1 MALVSVNVPNF
12 ISGVSQQA
20 DSLRFPSQA
29 EESVNA
35 YPSLVEGLTKRAPT
49 EHVAKLWDNLTTDYN
64 WVNPD
69 GSSSRIVRTDETG
82 VDLISTHTINRDTS
96 ERYTVLYNPSK
107 YSAVGGPLPKLSV
120 FTMDGVEK
128 TVHVRV
134 QPGGYADPERN
145 RSEALRVF
153 FSGYTNP
160 SDLKF
165 LSVADYT
172 LILNKKKT
180 VALTADLSPTRAT
193 EAVIYVSQ
201 VNYSATYVIRLSKDG
216 AATREASYTTGNTQS
231 NVSYTPTAT
240 EIIKGLLTS
249 LQTSAGGAA
258 NFALSYTATIVNLGV
273 GSSIG
278 NDAPYALHIKR
289 VDGTSF
295 NTVVSDS
302 QGGFSLKAVSKTAQS
317 FTDLPLANVDGFTVK
332 IIGEPEETGDEY
344 WVKYL
349 SNDPESGSVYRETI
363 KPGIKYKLDSSS
375 LPVALV
381 RLSNGDFLVTPLDG
395 HTATY
400 NGVSYTA
407 PKWSDRLVG
416 DDDTNPA
423 PSFVGRTIK
432 DILFFRNRLTFLSDE
447 NVIMSESGSFFNFWR
462 TSVIQLLDSDP
473 IDVGSSSTKVSTLTA
488 GIPFYERLVLFADQT
503 QFTLYSGDNLT
514 AKTVSIQSTTSFASS
529 GLSQPVAV
537 GKNIYFGFS
546 RNDYAGV
553 QEYYINPETQLFD
566 GVDISASIPSYI
578 KGNITKI
585 AGSDNEQIVAFLADG
600 EKNKVYIYKYFFT
613 GSEKL
618 QSAWCCFD
626 FGAQTKVLN
635 VDFLDNE
642 LYLVIARERSIPTGL
657 ITSPATF
664 PLVPSVI
671 KEVFL
676 EKIDL
681 QNFKKDPASDYQIL
695 LDRKLDTSFSGVTR
709 SFNSGTGRTTVTL
722 PFMTT
727 TSRVMAVTKATP
739 PASTT
744 AGGITSGVGGAVVPI
759 VQANGYVTSFELV
772 GDYSTIPLWIGERY
786 TMEHTIG
793 KINLRAPGSKG
804 NPVVVPSGKLY
815 LRRASLSVDNTKSF
829 SVVVQNEGAGPTYVY
844 PFSSV
849 VLGTSSSGVNYDSLK
864 DSVFRFPIMS
874 KNEKVKI
881 KFTND
886 TPYPCAFLSM
896 DVEAQYVSRS
906 QRAG

>member
-1 MALVSVNVPNF
+1 MSLVAVNIPNF

-29 EESVNA
+29 EESINA
-35 YPSLVEGLTKRAPT
+35 YPSLVEGLTKRPPT
-49 EHVAKLWDNLTTDYN
+49 EHVAKLWDNLISDQNY
-64 WVNPD
+64 VNAD
-69 GSSSRIVRTDETG
+69 GAYSRIIRTDETG

-107 YSAVGGPLPKLSV
+107 YSAAGAPIPKLSV

-134 QPGGYADPERN
+134 QPGGFGETYALAE
-145 RSEALRVF
+145 F
-153 FSGYTNP
+153 FSGYTKP

-180 VALTADLSPTRAT
+180 VALTADLSATRAT

-201 VNYSATYVIRLSKDG
+201 VNYLTTYVVKLTRTSTGSIREG
-216 AATREASYTTGNTQS
+216 QYTTTDGTGGS
-231 NVSYTPTAT
+231 IMSAR
-240 EIIKGLLTS
+240 EIIKGLVADLKS
-249 LQTSAGGAA
+249 KAGGAA
-258 NFALSYTATIVNLGV
+258 AFNAEYETTIINANVGGTAGF
-273 GSSIG
+273 
-278 NDAPYALHIKR
+278 DAPYAVYIKR
-289 VDGTSF
+289 VDGGSF
-295 NTVVSDS
+295 SATVTDTT
-302 QGGFSLKAVSKTAQS
+302 GGSSLKAVCKTAQS
-317 FTDLPLANVDGFTVK
+317 FSDLPLANVDGFTTK

-344 WVKYL
+344 WVKYV
-349 SNDPESGSVYRETI
+349 SSDPDSGAVYRETI

-381 RLSNGDFLVTPLDG
+381 RLSNGDFLLTPLDG

-400 NGVSYTA
+400 NGVTYTA
-407 PKWSDRLVG
+407 PKWGERLVG

-423 PSFVGRTIK
+423 ASFVGRTIK

-447 NVIMSESGSFFNFWR
+447 NVIMSESGKFFNFWR

-626 FGAQTKVLN
+626 FGAHTKVLN
-635 VDFLDNE
+635 VDFVDTE
-642 LYLVIARERSIPTGL
+642 LYLVIARERSTHTGL
-657 ITSPATF
+657 ISSPATF
-664 PLVPSVI
+664 PFVPSVI

-681 QNFKKDPASDYQIL
+681 QTFKKDTASDYQIL
-695 LDRKLDTSFSGVTR
+695 LDRKIDTSFSGVSR
-709 SFNSGTGRTTVTL
+709 SFDSGTGRTTFNL

-727 TSRVMAVTKATP
+727 TSRIMAVSKSSP

-744 AGGITSGVGGAVVPI
+744 AGGITSGVGGAVVPV
-759 VQANGYVTSFELV
+759 VQANGYVTSFALV
-772 GDYSTIPLWIGERY
+772 GDYSTIPLWLGEKY
-786 TMEHTIG
+786 TMEHTLG
-793 KINLRAPGSKG
+793 KINLRAPGAKG
-804 NPVVVPSGKLY
+804 NAVVVPSGKLY
-815 LRRASLSVDNTKSF
+815 LRRASLSIDNTKSF
-829 SVVVQNEGAGPTYVY
+829 TVTVQNEGVGSAFVY
-844 PFSSV
+844 PFGSA
-849 VLGTSSSGVNYDSLK
+849 VLGTTSSAVNYNSLK
-864 DSVFRFPIMS
+864 DGVFRFPIMS
-874 KNEKVKI
+874 KNDKVKI

-886 TPYPCAFLSM
+886 TPYPCALLSM

>member
-1 MALVSVNVPNF
+1 MSLVAVNIPNF

-29 EESVNA
+29 EESINA
-35 YPSLVEGLTKRAPT
+35 YPSLVEGLTKRPPT
-49 EHVAKLWDNLTTDYN
+49 EHVAKLWDNLISDQNY
-64 WVNPD
+64 VNAD
-69 GSSSRIVRTDETG
+69 GAYSRIIRTDETG

-107 YSAVGGPLPKLSV
+107 YSAAGAPIPKLSV

-134 QPGGYADPERN
+134 QPGGFADPERN

-153 FSGYTNP
+153 FSGYTTP

-201 VNYSATYVIRLSKDG
+201 VNYSTTYVLRLSKTG
-216 AATREASYTTGNTQS
+216 AATREASYTTGS
-231 NVSYTPTAT
+231 ASASAT
-240 EIIKGLLTS
+240 DIIKNILTS
-249 LQTSAGGAA
+249 LQGSAGGAA
-258 NFALSYTATIVNLGV
+258 QFALEYVATIVSSGV
-273 GSSIG
+273 GLSRG
-278 NDAPYALHIKR
+278 ADAPYALHIKR
-289 VDGTSF
+289 VDGTAFS
-295 NTVVSDS
+295 TTVSDS
-302 QGGFSLKAVSKTAQS
+302 MGGSSLKAVCKTAQS
-317 FTDLPLANVDGFTVK
+317 FADLPLSNVDGFTVK

-349 SNDPESGSVYRETI
+349 SDDPDSGSVYRETI
-363 KPGIKYKLDSSS
+363 KPGIKYKLDSST

-407 PKWSDRLVG
+407 PKWGERLVG

-423 PSFVGRTIK
+423 ASFVGRTIK

-546 RNDYAGV
+546 RNDSAGV

-626 FGAQTKVLN
+626 FGAHTKVLN
-635 VDFLDNE
+635 VDFVDTE
-642 LYLVIARERSIPTGL
+642 LYLVVARERSIPTGQ
-657 ITSPATF
+657 INSPATY
-664 PLVPSVI
+664 PSVPSVI

-681 QNFKKDPASDYQIL
+681 QTFKKDTASDYQIL
-695 LDRKLDTSFSGVTR
+695 LDRKIDTSFSGVSR
-709 SFNSGTGRTTVTL
+709 SFNSGTGRTTFNL

-727 TSRVMAVTKATP
+727 TSRIMAVSKSSP

-744 AGGITSGVGGAVVPI
+744 AGGITSGVGGAVVPV

-772 GDYSTIPLWIGERY
+772 GDYSTIPLWLGEKY
-786 TMEHTIG
+786 TMEHTLG
-793 KINLRAPGSKG
+793 KINLRAPGAKG
-804 NPVVVPSGKLY
+804 NAVVVPSGKLY

-829 SVVVQNEGAGPTYVY
+829 TVTVQNEGVGSAFVY
-844 PFSSV
+844 PFGSA
-849 VLGTSSSGVNYDSLK
+849 VLGTTSSSVNYNSLK
-864 DSVFRFPIMS
+864 DGVFRFPIMS
-874 KNEKVKI
+874 KNDKVKI

-886 TPYPCAFLSM
+886 TPYPCALLSM

>member
-1 MALVSVNVPNF
+1 MSLVAVNVPNF

-35 YPSLVEGLTKRAPT
+35 YPSLVEGLTKRPPT
-49 EHVAKLWDNLTTDYN
+49 EHVAKLWDNLISDYSWATDGVY
-64 WVNPD
+64 
-69 GSSSRIVRTDETG
+69 SRIVRTDETG
-82 VDLISTHTINRDTS
+82 VDLISTHTINRDTA
-96 ERYTVLYNPSK
+96 ERYTVMYNPSK
-107 YSAVGGPLPKLSV
+107 YSSSGVPIPKLSV

-134 QPGGYADPERN
+134 QPGGFADPERN
-145 RSEALRVF
+145 RSAALATF
-153 FSGYTNP
+153 FSGYTKP

-180 VALTADLSPTRAT
+180 VALTADLSPTRST
-193 EAVIYVSQ
+193 EAVVYVSQ
-201 VNYSATYVIRLSKDG
+201 VNYSTTYVLRLSKTG
-216 AATREASYTTGNTQS
+216 AATREASYTTS
-231 NVSYTPTAT
+231 ASSASATA
-240 EIIKGLLTS
+240 IIKGILAS
-249 LQTSAGGAA
+249 LQSSAGGAA
-258 NFALSYTATIVNLGV
+258 NFALEYSATIVSSGV
-273 GSSIG
+273 GSSQG
-278 NDAPYALHIKR
+278 GDAPYALYITR
-289 VDGTSF
+289 VGGGSF
-295 NTVVSDS
+295 STTVSDS
-302 QGGFSLKAVSKTAQS
+302 AGGSSLKAVCKTAQS
-317 FTDLPLANVDGFTVK
+317 FADLPLSNVDGFTVK

-349 SNDPESGSVYRETI
+349 SDDPDSGSVYRETI

-375 LPVALV
+375 LPIALV

-407 PKWSDRLVG
+407 PKWGERLAG

-423 PSFVGRTIK
+423 PSFVGRTIN

-473 IDVGSSSTKVSTLTA
+473 IDVGSSSTKVSTLTS

-514 AKTVSIQSTTSFASS
+514 AKTVSIQSTTNFASS
-529 GLSQPVAV
+529 GSSQPVAV

-546 RNDYAGV
+546 RNEYAGV
-553 QEYYINPETQLFD
+553 QEYYISPETQLFD

-626 FGAQTKVLN
+626 FGDQTKVLN
-635 VDFLDNE
+635 VDFVDNE
-642 LYLVIARERSIPTGL
+642 LYLVVARERSIPTGQ
-657 ITSPATF
+657 ISSPATF
-664 PLVPSVI
+664 PYVPTVI

-681 QNFKKDPASDYQIL
+681 QTFKKDTSSDYQIL
-695 LDRKLDTSFSGVTR
+695 LDRKIDTSFSGVTR
-709 SFNSGTGRTTVTL
+709 SFNSGTGRTTVAL

-727 TSRVMAVTKATP
+727 TSRIMVVTKSSP

-744 AGGITSGVGGAVVPI
+744 AGGITSGVGGAVVPV

-772 GDYSTIPLWIGERY
+772 GDYSTVPLWIGEKF
-786 TMEHTIG
+786 TMEHTLG
-793 KINLRAPGSKG
+793 RINLRAPGSKG
-804 NPVVVPSGKLY
+804 NAVVVPSGKLY
-815 LRRASLSVDNTKSF
+815 LRRASLSIDNTKSF
-829 SVVVQNEGAGPTYVY
+829 TVVVQNEGAGSTFVY
-844 PFSSV
+844 PFGSA
-849 VLGTSSSGVNYDSLK
+849 VLGTASSAVNYNSLK
-864 DSVFRFPIMS
+864 DGVFRFPIMS

>member
-1 MALVSVNVPNF
+1 MSLVAVNIPNF

-29 EESVNA
+29 EESINA
-35 YPSLVEGLTKRAPT
+35 YPSLVEGLTKRPPT
-49 EHVAKLWDNLTTDYN
+49 EHVAKLWQNLAPDYTAGTLEGPMRN
-64 WVNPD
+64 T
-69 GSSSRIVRTDETG
+69 VRTDATG

-96 ERYTVLYNPSK
+96 ERYTVLYNPGY
-107 YSAVGGPLPKLSV
+107 YSSSGAQLPKLSV

-128 TVHVRV
+128 TVHVRGQV
-134 QPGGYADPERN
+134 GISVDLEWRRAQAYL
-145 RSEALRVF
+145 SY
-153 FSGYTNP
+153 FSGYTKP

-201 VNYSATYVIRLSKDG
+201 VNYSTSYVVRLS
-216 AATREASYTTGNTQS
+216 TPTTGGFEGTYSTGSQS
-231 NVSYTPTAT
+231 ASAT
-240 EIIKGLLTS
+240 DIIKGLNTS
-249 LQTSAGGAA
+249 LLSGGAGFAA
-258 NFALSYTATIVNLGV
+258 NYTVTVINELV
-273 GSSIG
+273 GMSRNSIS
-278 NDAPYALHIKR
+278 APYALYVKR
-289 VDGTSF
+289 VDGGTF
-295 NTVVSDS
+295 NVTVSDS
-302 QGGFSLKAVSKTAQS
+302 MGGSALKAVCKTAQS
-317 FTDLPLANVDGFTVK
+317 FVDLPLANVNGFTAK
-332 IIGEPEETGDEY
+332 IVGEPEETGDEY
-344 WVKYL
+344 WVKYVTD
-349 SNDPESGSVYRETI
+349 DPDSGSVYRETI

-381 RLSNGDFLVTPLDG
+381 RLSSGEFLLTPLDG
-395 HTATY
+395 HTDTY
-400 NGVSYTA
+400 NGVTYTA
-407 PKWSDRLVG
+407 PKWGERLVG

-423 PSFVGRTIK
+423 ASFVGRTIK

-626 FGAQTKVLN
+626 FGAHTKVLN
-635 VDFLDNE
+635 VDFLDTE
-642 LYLVIARERSIPTGL
+642 LYLVIARERSTPTVG
-657 ITSPATF
+657 TVYSPATHPG
-664 PLVPSVI
+664 PLPTVI

-681 QNFKKDPASDYQIL
+681 QTFKKDTASDYQIL
-695 LDRKLDTSFSGVTR
+695 LDRKIDTSFSGVTR
-709 SFNSGTGRTTVTL
+709 SFNSATGRTTFNL

-727 TSRVMAVTKATP
+727 TSRIMAVTKANP
-739 PASTT
+739 PASTS
-744 AGGITSGVGGAVVPI
+744 ANGITTGVGGAVAPV

-772 GDYSTIPLWIGERY
+772 GDYSTIPLWLGEKY
-786 TMEHTIG
+786 TMEHTLG
-793 KINLRAPGSKG
+793 KINLRAPGAKG
-804 NPVVVPSGKLY
+804 NAVVVPSGKLY
-815 LRRASLSVDNTKSF
+815 LRRASLAVDNTKSF
-829 SVVVQNEGAGPTYVY
+829 TVTVQNEGVGSAFVY
-844 PFSSV
+844 PFGSA
-849 VLGTSSSGVNYDSLK
+849 VLGTASSSVNYNSLR
-864 DSVFRFPIMS
+864 DGVFRFPIMS
-874 KNEKVKI
+874 KNDKVKI

-886 TPYPCAFLSM
+886 TPYPCALLSM

>member
-29 EESVNA
+29 EESTNA

-49 EHVAKLWDNLTTDYN
+49 EHIAKLWDNIIPDYSSG
-64 WVNPD
+64 V
-69 GSSSRIVRTDETG
+69 GGVSSSVVRTDETG
-82 VDLISTHTINRDTS
+82 VDLISTHTINRDTA

-107 YSAVGGPLPKLSV
+107 YSSGGTPIPKLSV

-134 QPGGYADPERN
+134 QPGGYSDPERN
-145 RSEALRVF
+145 RSTALATF
-153 FSGYTNP
+153 FSGYTKP

-201 VNYSATYVIRLSKDG
+201 VNYSTTYVVRLSTGSSATFEG
-216 AATREASYTTGNTQS
+216 AYTTGSQS
-231 NVSYTPTAT
+231 ASST
-240 EIIKGLLTS
+240 EIIKGLNTS
-249 LQTSAGGAA
+249 LAVAS
-258 NFALSYTATIVNLGV
+258 NFASAYTASVINETV
-273 GSSIG
+273 GMSRNSQS
-278 NDAPYALHIKR
+278 APYALYIKR
-289 VDGTSF
+289 VDGGTF
-295 NTVVSDS
+295 NVTVSDS
-302 QGGFSLKAVSKTAQS
+302 QGGSSLKAVCKTAQS
-317 FTDLPLANVDGFTVK
+317 FSDLPLSNVDGFTVK

-344 WVKYL
+344 WVKYQ
-349 SNDPESGSVYRETI
+349 SEVNDSGSVYRETI

-400 NGVSYTA
+400 NGVTYTA
-407 PKWSDRLVG
+407 PKWGERLAG

-423 PSFVGRTIK
+423 PSFVGRTIN

-585 AGSDNEQIVAFLADG
+585 AGSDNEQIVAILADG

-626 FGAQTKVLN
+626 FGAHTKVLN

-642 LYLVIARERSIPTGL
+642 LYLVIARERSTPAGL
-657 ITSPATF
+657 IYSPATF
-664 PLVPSVI
+664 PSIPTVI

-681 QNFKKDPASDYQIL
+681 QNFKKDLSSDYQVL
-695 LDRKLDTSFSGVTR
+695 LDRKIDTSFSGVTR

-722 PFMTT
+722 PFMTA
-727 TSRVMAVTKATP
+727 TSRVMAVTKANP

-744 AGGITSGVGGAVVPI
+744 AGGITSGVGGAVVPV

-772 GDYSTIPLWIGERY
+772 GDYSTVPLWLGERY
-786 TMEHTIG
+786 TMEHTLG